1 MLAQRPR
8 ADRAFERV
16 YRQNVRHVY
25 GYALAV
31 LHSPEDAEDVTQATF
46 LNAYRAYE
54 RGEFPRS
61 PDNWLISIAHGLCDQ
76 RARQESRLEAVAY
89 EDQADEAVPE
99 DEGPSQNDVRRALG
113 RLPFDQRAALMMRE
127 VEGRS
132 YAELVEILG
141 VSSAEVESLL
151 FRARRALREELD
163 ESSLDLP
170 PGGAGDLQAPRR
182 PARPRR
188 AQTAAKPPS
197 GVRRLRPFRPRPA
210 NAAHGSARAR
220 QRPAP
225 GLTRVVLR
233 EVERISGQSVGFRAP
248 PASPSARGR
257 FGPVPP
263 LRLESSSLHR
273 TPLGGRRPAVCEG
286 NPRRVPSGYESPE
299 QAECRPRLGGVERDQ
314 GRGEAKAKSAAPGRS
329 DGSMRPNK
337 SAIAAALATVGG
349 AVWFLRRRSRPTP
362 TRADLRSLRRVRRGS
377 NFPTSQSAQIFDAR
391 GLARAPG
398 LP

>member
-1 MLAQRPR
+1 MTPMLVQRPR

-89 EDQADEAVPE
+89 EDQANEALPE
-99 DEGPSQNDVRRALG
+99 DEGPSPSDVRRALG

-163 ESSLDLP
+163 ESSLTCHQAERAISRRLDGRLGRDERKQLRGHLRECVDCARFARSQRTQRTALRALVNVPLP
-170 PGGAGDLQAPRR
+170 ASLASFF
-182 PARPRR
+182 
-188 AQTAAKPPS
+188 AKPS
-197 GVRRLRPFRPRPA
+197 G
-210 NAAHGSARAR
+210 S
-220 QRPAP
+220 
-225 GLTRVVLR
+225 
-233 EVERISGQSVGFRAP
+233 
-248 PASPSARGR
+248 RG
-257 FGPVPP
+257 
-263 LRLESSSLHR
+263 
-273 TPLGGRRPAVCEG
+273 
-286 NPRRVPSGYESPE
+286 
-299 QAECRPRLGGVERDQ
+299 
-314 GRGEAKAKSAAPGRS
+314 KA
-329 DGSMRPNK
+329 
-337 SAIAAALATVGG
+337 
-349 AVWFLRRRSRPTP
+349 
-362 TRADLRSLRRVRRGS
+362 
-377 NFPTSQSAQIFDAR
+377 
-391 GLARAPG
+391 
-398 LP
+398 

>member
-1 MLAQRPR
+1 MTPMLVQRPR

-76 RARQESRLEAVAY
+76 RARQARLEAVAY

-99 DEGPSQNDVRRALG
+99 DEGPSPNDVRRALG

-141 VSSAEVESLL
+141 VSNAEVESLL

-163 ESSLDLP
+163 ESSLTCH
-170 PGGAGDLQAPRR
+170 QAE
-182 PARPRR
+182 R
-188 AQTAAKPPS
+188 AIS
-197 GVRRLRPFRPRPA
+197 RRLDA
-210 NAAHGSARAR
+210 LLGRAER
-220 QRPAP
+220 KQLR
-225 GLTRVVLR
+225 THLR
-233 EVERISGQSVGFRAP
+233 ECVDCARFARSQRTHRAALRALVNVP
-248 PASPSARGR
+248 LPASLAS
-257 FGPVPP
+257 FF
-263 LRLESSSLHR
+263 
-273 TPLGGRRPAVCEG
+273 
-286 NPRRVPSGYESPE
+286 
-299 QAECRPRLGGVERDQ
+299 
-314 GRGEAKAKSAAPGRS
+314 AKSS
-329 DGSMRPNK
+329 GS
-337 SAIAAALATVGG
+337 
-349 AVWFLRRRSRPTP
+349 
-362 TRADLRSLRRVRRGS
+362 RGK
-377 NFPTSQSAQIFDAR
+377 A
-391 GLARAPG
+391 
-398 LP
+398 

>member
-1 MLAQRPR
+1 MTPMLAQRPR
-8 ADRAFERV
+8 VDRAFERV

-25 GYALAV
+25 GFALAV

-54 RGEFPRS
+54 CGEFPRS
-61 PDNWLISIAHGLCDQ
+61 ADNWLISIAHGLCDQ

-163 ESSLDLP
+163 ESSLTCH
-170 PGGAGDLQAPRR
+170 QAERAISRR
-182 PARPRR
+182 LDGLLGR
-188 AQTAAKPPS
+188 AERKQLRQPPS
-197 GVRRLRPFRPRPA
+197 GVRRLRPFCPQPA
-210 NAAHGSARAR
+210 HAAQGSARAR

-233 EVERISGQSVGFRAP
+233 EVERISGQSVGSRARRHLHQHVGDSGLFLLFGSNHP
-248 PASPSARGR
+248 LTPQDAARG
-257 FGPVPP
+257 
-263 LRLESSSLHR
+263 
-273 TPLGGRRPAVCEG
+273 
-286 NPRRVPSGYESPE
+286 
-299 QAECRPRLGGVERDQ
+299 
-314 GRGEAKAKSAAPGRS
+314 AAS
-329 DGSMRPNK
+329 CC
-337 SAIAAALATVGG
+337 V
-349 AVWFLRRRSRPTP
+349 
-362 TRADLRSLRRVRRGS
+362 
-377 NFPTSQSAQIFDAR
+377 
-391 GLARAPG
+391 
-398 LP
+398 